1 MTTDWESRYKSGETP
16 WEKGAPS
23 PGLLEYLET
32 NPPLDGKILVP
43 GCGWGHDVRAISTPA
58 NEVTGLDIAPSAIQ
72 GADSF
77 AKTGRETYRLEDLF
91 NLPSDMRETFDWVWE
106 HTCFCAID
114 PSMRPAYVQAVSTA
128 LKPGGHLL
136 AIFYLD
142 PGNDNEHDGPPFG
155 VTPAQLDAFFSDS
168 FQLVREW
175 LPSRAYPGREGREW
189 MRLLKKR
196 G

>member
-1 MTTDWESRYKSGETP
+1 MTDWESRYQSHDTP

-23 PGLLEYLET
+23 PGLVEYLEV
-32 NPPLDGKILVP
+32 NPPLDGKVLVP
-43 GCGWGHDVRAISTPA
+43 GCGWGHDVRTISNST
-58 NEVTGLDIAPSAIQ
+58 NEVIGLDIAPSAIK
-72 GADSF
+72 GSESF
-77 AKTGRETYRLEDLF
+77 PKAGRESYRLEDLF
-91 NLPSDMRETFDWVWE
+91 NLPSGMRGAFDWVWE

-114 PSMRPAYVQAVSTA
+114 PSMRQAYAQAVAGA

-142 PGNDNEHDGPPFG
+142 PGNDDENDGPPFG
-155 VTPAQLDAFFSDS
+155 VTLKQLDAFFQES

-175 LPSRAYPGREGREW
+175 LPTRAYPGREGREW

-196 G
+196 